1 MRNFNPQASLIIMYV
16 QDCLKISKTSFIM
29 TILLINNITNFQRP
43 PSRTS
48 SVSSL
53 NLAFPEPKKPKPK
66 AARTPKRKSRLKL
79 RRKGSKKR
87 KGSKS
92 RSRGSASDF
101 SDSEALSTASTPRSD
116 SSRVSFDMVPSD
128 IDEPPTRGKYNSHLV
143 VTEVSLENICL
154 LACRVEKE

>member
-1 MRNFNPQASLIIMYV
+1 MTWLI
-16 QDCLKISKTSFIM
+16 S
-29 TILLINNITNFQRP
+29 INYSTNFQRP

-53 NLAFPEPKKPKPK
+53 NLAFPEPEPKKPK

-92 RSRGSASDF
+92 RSRGSASDA
-101 SDSEALSTASTPRSD
+101 SDSEALSTASTPRSE

-128 IDEPPTRGKYNSHLV
+128 IDEPPTRGK
-143 VTEVSLENICL
+143 
-154 LACRVEKE
+154 